1 MKVRNIIFSSIPLL
15 IFILG
20 ISYVTSGFGFEGFTN
35 ALVAFGTL
43 MLAWVA
49 FLTIRNSN
57 EREKRRREEDER
69 IRNEEKESDFE
80 RRCLSDIEDWAEK
93 SIIFLNRLE
102 ITRGGYTTK
111 WHKSA
116 LQPFTLKSKWM
127 MDASRVFAE
136 DDKKSLLKTVDKAV
150 ADLEEYRT
158 GKTVRDIIFKHEELV
173 SSLNKVLA
181 CIADLKVKL
190 KL

>member
-1 MKVRNIIFSSIPLL
+1 M
-15 IFILG
+15 
-20 ISYVTSGFGFEGFTN
+20 TSGFSFGGFTN

-57 EREKRRREEDER
+57 EREKRRREEDEL
-69 IRNEEKESDFE
+69 IRNEERESDFE

-111 WHKSA
+111 WYKNA

-136 DDKKSLLKTVDKAV
+136 DDKKALLKTVDKAV